1 LSGVR
6 LLADKAPLGAWLS
19 SNIFFFWLTVPP
31 CVIKG

>member
-19 SNIFFFWLTVPP
+19 SNIFFFFFLVNCPSLRY
-31 CVIKG
+31 

>member
-19 SNIFFFWLTVPP
+19 SNIFFFFLVNCPSLRY
-31 CVIKG
+31 